1 MNCELIESAA
11 NQKRGISKLYGSEQR
26 IERVPIYKTT
36 RVDLLVLLLTTRKL
50 FLSSHTILYMY
61 VRMYFV
67 PYIAYMH
74 TPAMWKFE
82 TVDAEVRRLERASE
96 RAGRCRQSPP
106 SPLPSRNNALSLLE
120 PNNIILGGLPSISP
134 LSVQRNTTWPAALW
148 PFAFRLAALPAPLAR
163 PPSCPILTPL
173 PLHGVCEQ

>member
-11 NQKRGISKLYGSEQR
+11 NQKRGISKFYGSV
-26 IERVPIYKTT
+26 RVSMHKTT
-36 RVDLLVLLLTTRKL
+36 CVEFLASPLTTRKL

-82 TVDAEVRRLERASE
+82 TADAEVRRLERASE

-120 PNNIILGGLPSISP
+120 PNNIRRASLDLPSLGATQPGRLLYGP
-134 LSVQRNTTWPAALW
+134 LL
-148 PFAFRLAALPAPLAR
+148 FASLH
-163 PPSCPILTPL
+163 CPHL
-173 PLHGVCEQ
+173 